1 MHRNRSLFGIEVSTQ
16 PIELYKVLKIAELVS
31 GGEAK
36 HFISNGYVAVN
47 GEVEY
52 RKRKKLYD
60 GDYFEFNQE
69 FYVIVYN
76 EEKTGTSNLESNAS
90 FENNSLSDNQG
101 ADDIEDRKRQKS
113 RGKAMLQS
121 ISFRK
126 PRQTNQ
132 TCSILSRH

>member
-1 MHRNRSLFGIEVSTQ
+1 MRDETQTSEPIEIEAFGIEVSTQ

-31 GGEAK
+31 GGGEAK

-101 ADDIEDRKRQKS
+101 ADYIEDRKRS
-113 RGKAMLQS
+113 E
-121 ISFRK
+121 K
-126 PRQTNQ
+126 PRQGRA
-132 TCSILSRH
+132 SIDFF

>member
-1 MHRNRSLFGIEVSTQ
+1 MRDETQTSEPIEIEAFGIEVSTQ

-31 GGEAK
+31 GGGEAK

-101 ADDIEDRKRQKS
+101 ADDIEDRKRS
-113 RGKAMLQS
+113 E
-121 ISFRK
+121 K
-126 PRQTNQ
+126 PRQGRA
-132 TCSILSRH
+132 SIDFF

>member
-1 MHRNRSLFGIEVSTQ
+1 MRDETQTSEPIEIEAFGIEVSTQ

-31 GGEAK
+31 GGGEAK

-69 FYVIVYN
+69 FYVIVFT

-101 ADDIEDRKRQKS
+101 ADDIEDRERS
-113 RGKAMLQS
+113 E
-121 ISFRK
+121 K
-126 PRQTNQ
+126 PRQGRA
-132 TCSILSRH
+132 SINFF

>member
-1 MHRNRSLFGIEVSTQ
+1 MRDETQTSEPIEIEAFGIEVSTQ

-31 GGEAK
+31 GGGEAK

-60 GDYFEFNQE
+60 GDYFQFNQE
-69 FYVIVYN
+69 FYVIVYT

-90 FENNSLSDNQG
+90 FENNSLSDYQG
-101 ADDIEDRKRQKS
+101 ADDIEDIKPSEKPMQGR
-113 RGKAMLQS
+113 AS
-121 ISFRK
+121 IDFF
-126 PRQTNQ
+126 
-132 TCSILSRH
+132 

>member
-1 MHRNRSLFGIEVSTQ
+1 MRDETQTSEPIEIEAFGIEVSTQ

-31 GGEAK
+31 GGGEAK

-69 FYVIVYN
+69 FYVIVYT
-76 EEKTGTSNLESNAS
+76 EDKTGTPNLESNAS

-101 ADDIEDRKRQKS
+101 ADDIEDRKRS
-113 RGKAMLQS
+113 E
-121 ISFRK
+121 K
-126 PRQTNQ
+126 PRQGRA
-132 TCSILSRH
+132 SIDFF

>member
-1 MHRNRSLFGIEVSTQ
+1 MRDETQTSEPMEIEAFGIEVSTQ

-31 GGEAK
+31 GGGEAK

-69 FYVIVYN
+69 FYVIVYT
-76 EEKTGTSNLESNAS
+76 EEKTGASNLESNAS
-90 FENNSLSDNQG
+90 FENNSLSDDQG
-101 ADDIEDRKRQKS
+101 ADDIEDRKRS
-113 RGKAMLQS
+113 E
-121 ISFRK
+121 K
-126 PRQTNQ
+126 PRQGRA
-132 TCSILSRH
+132 SIDFF

>member
-1 MHRNRSLFGIEVSTQ
+1 MRDETQTSEPIEIEAFGIEVSTQ

-31 GGEAK
+31 GGGEAK

-76 EEKTGTSNLESNAS
+76 EEKTGASNLESNAS

-101 ADDIEDRKRQKS
+101 ADDIEDRKRS
-113 RGKAMLQS
+113 E
-121 ISFRK
+121 K
-126 PRQTNQ
+126 PRQGRA
-132 TCSILSRH
+132 SIDFF

>member
-1 MHRNRSLFGIEVSTQ
+1 MRDETQTSEPIEIEAFGIEVSTQ

-31 GGEAK
+31 GGGEAK

-76 EEKTGTSNLESNAS
+76 EEKTGISNLESNAS
-90 FENNSLSDNQG
+90 VENNSLSDKQG
-101 ADDIEDRKRQKS
+101 ADEIEDRKRS
-113 RGKAMLQS
+113 E
-121 ISFRK
+121 K
-126 PRQTNQ
+126 PRQGRA
-132 TCSILSRH
+132 SIDFF